1 MIHIHF
7 HWYQFL
13 HLWSGEAVIYGN
25 SLFPYPW
32 CFPSLHR
39 ESNWITCITARH
51 TVCTLRGPLIHVRP
65 FTTTKTMVISPAP
78 FPPKSP
84 VTNFQNKYKLVSLYL
99 ILFKVKLYVKV
110 VTQYILK
117 STWQLFSDQNASDM
131 FDKDIKI
138 TLPPKV
144 IEVNK
149 HTRYS

>member
-1 MIHIHF
+1 MLLYIYIYIYAFMHLYFLHSLELSVTIYTLTLTQKKSIQTWINLINVSLCMIHIHF

-84 VTNFQNKYKLVSLYL
+84 VTNF
-99 ILFKVKLYVKV
+99 
-110 VTQYILK
+110 
-117 STWQLFSDQNASDM
+117 
-131 FDKDIKI
+131 
-138 TLPPKV
+138 
-144 IEVNK
+144 
-149 HTRYS
+149 